1 MSNIFQN
8 MQIAAFRA
16 GIQPRTKE
24 SQAWFRRKANQMRR
38 VNRNAI
44 VKEEPIEQ
52 TGRFAPG
59 NMYMFTY
66 DPKTKD
72 KLPYYDTFPLV
83 VAVQKAPGGFYGLNL
98 HYLPPM
104 LRAKLLDALMDNL
117 TNKKFDE
124 STRFKI
130 NYRMLQAASKYKH
143 FAPCFKH
150 YLTAHVRSRFA
161 EVQSP
166 EWEIA
171 TFLPMANFQKSGKN
185 AVYKDSRKAI

>member
-24 SQAWFRRKANQMRR
+24 SQDWFRRKANQMRR
-38 VNRNAI
+38 VNRSSI
-44 VKEEPIEQ
+44 VKEEPIQQ

-72 KLPYYDTFPLV
+72 KLPYYDTFPLI
-83 VAVQKAPGGFYGLNL
+83 VAVEKAPGGFYGLNL
-98 HYLPPM
+98 HYLPAP
-104 LRAKLLDALMDNL
+104 LRAKFLDALLNI
-117 TNKKFDE
+117 TSNKSFDE
-124 STRFKI
+124 TTKFELSYKMLNASRKMRYFK
-130 NYRMLQAASKYKH
+130 
-143 FAPCFKH
+143 PCYKH
-150 YLTAHVRSRFA
+150 YLLSNVKSRFA
-161 EVQSP
+161 RVPAP

-171 TFLPMANFQKSGKN
+171 TFLPTADWQKASGN
-185 AVYKDSRKAI
+185 TVYKDSRKMI

>member
-24 SQAWFRRKANQMRR
+24 SQKWFRQKANAMRR
-38 VNRNAI
+38 VNRSAI
-44 VKEEPIEQ
+44 VKEDPVNQ
-52 TGRFAPG
+52 TGRFLPG
-59 NMYMFTY
+59 KMYMFTY

-72 KLPYYDTFPLV
+72 KLPYYDTFPLI
-83 VAVQKAPGGFYGLNL
+83 VAVDKAPGGFYGLNL

-117 TNKKFDE
+117 TNKRYND
-124 STRFKI
+124 STKFKI
-130 NYRMLQAASKYKH
+130 NYSMLKAASKYKH

-150 YLTAHVRSRFA
+150 YLTGHVQSKFA
-161 EVQSP
+161 EVAAP

-185 AVYKDSRKAI
+185 RVYRDSRKQI

>member
-24 SQAWFRRKANQMRR
+24 SQDWFRRKANQMRR
-38 VNRNAI
+38 VNRSSI
-44 VKEEPIEQ
+44 VKEEPIQQ
-52 TGRFAPG
+52 TGRFLPG

-72 KLPYYDTFPLV
+72 KLPYYDTFPLI
-83 VAVQKAPGGFYGLNL
+83 VAVEKAAGGFYGLNL
-98 HYLPPM
+98 HYLPPI

-130 NYRMLQAASKYKH
+130 NYRMLKAASKYKH

-150 YLTAHVRSRFA
+150 YLTSHVRSRFA

-171 TFLPMANFQKSGKN
+171 TFLPMANFQKSGKR
-185 AVYKDSRKAI
+185 AVYADSRKAI

>member
-16 GIQPRTKE
+16 GIRPRTKE
-24 SQAWFRRKANQMRR
+24 SQDWFRRKANQMRR
-38 VNRNAI
+38 VNRAAI

-52 TGRFAPG
+52 TSRFLPG

-72 KLPYYDTFPLV
+72 KLPYYDTFPLI
-83 VAVQKAPGGFYGLNL
+83 VAVEKAAGGFYGLNL
-98 HYLPPM
+98 HYLPPI

-130 NYRMLQAASKYKH
+130 NYRMLKAASKYKH

-150 YLTAHVRSRFA
+150 YLTSHVRSRFA

-171 TFLPMANFQKSGKN
+171 TFLPMANFQKSGKR
-185 AVYKDSRKAI
+185 AVYADSRKAI

>member
-66 DPKTKD
+66 DSKTKD
-72 KLPYYDTFPLV
+72 KLPYLS
-83 VAVQKAPGGFYGLNL
+83 LI
-98 HYLPPM
+98 H
-104 LRAKLLDALMDNL
+104 
-117 TNKKFDE
+117 
-124 STRFKI
+124 I
-130 NYRMLQAASKYKH
+130 
-143 FAPCFKH
+143 
-150 YLTAHVRSRFA
+150 
-161 EVQSP
+161 
-166 EWEIA
+166 
-171 TFLPMANFQKSGKN
+171 
-185 AVYKDSRKAI
+185 

>member
-24 SQAWFRRKANQMRR
+24 SQDWFRRKANQMRR
-38 VNRNAI
+38 VNRSSI
-44 VKEEPIEQ
+44 VKEEPIQQ

-72 KLPYYDTFPLV
+72 KLPYYDTFPLI
-83 VAVQKAPGGFYGLNL
+83 VAVEKAPGGFYGLNL
-98 HYLPPM
+98 HYLPPI

-117 TNKKFDE
+117 TNKKFDD

-130 NYRMLQAASKYKH
+130 NYRMLKAASKYKH

-150 YLTAHVRSRFA
+150 YLTEHVRSRFA

-171 TFLPMANFQKSGKN
+171 TFLPMANFQKSGKR
-185 AVYKDSRKAI
+185 AVYADSRKAI

>member
-24 SQAWFRRKANQMRR
+24 SQAWFRQKANQMRR
-38 VNRNAI
+38 VNRAAI
-44 VKEEPIEQ
+44 VKEEPIKKKASFRI
-52 TGRFAPG
+52 GG
-59 NMYMFTY
+59 MYMFTY

-72 KLPYYDTFPLV
+72 KMPYYDTFPLV
-83 VAVQKAPGGFYGLNL
+83 IPVEPAAGGFYGLNL
-98 HYLPPM
+98 HYIPPL

-117 TNKKFDE
+117 SNKKYDD
-124 STRFKI
+124 STRMRI
-130 NYRMLQAASKYKH
+130 NYKMLQAASKYKH

-150 YLTAHVRSRFA
+150 YLTGHVQSKFA
-161 EVQSP
+161 EVSAP

-171 TFLPMANFQKSGKN
+171 AFLPMANFQKSGKR
-185 AVYKDSRKAI
+185 AVYADSRKKI